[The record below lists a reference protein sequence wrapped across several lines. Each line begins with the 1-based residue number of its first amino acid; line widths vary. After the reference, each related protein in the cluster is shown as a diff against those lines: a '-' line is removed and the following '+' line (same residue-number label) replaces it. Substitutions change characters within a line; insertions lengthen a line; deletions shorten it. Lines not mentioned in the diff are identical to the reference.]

1 MKEIM
6 FSRVFPAYHP
16 RKGEPTYF
24 VEQMLKQLI
33 INGKASTED
42 LKGEFVNCKI
52 LGEVGYKGHT
62 IRKGHHFT
70 EGDYFKPKVWTL
82 LPYKSV
88 KHQFAPPVMVE
99 KTFWFQIKNN
109 RIYINTVALCQYAKV
124 AENDGLSE
132 GSDFACWFGL
142 EKDICEDFDGQII
155 CSNNQINY

>member
-33 INGKASTED
+33 VNGKASTED

-62 IRKGHHFT
+62 IRKVHHFK
-70 EGDYFKPKVWTL
+70 EGDYFKPKVWTV

-99 KTFWFQIKNN
+99 KTFDFTLDKVNFFVN
-109 RIYINTVALCQYAKV
+109 GNTYGLKQLERLAM
-124 AENDGLSE
+124 NDGLSCE
-132 GSDFACWFGL
+132 DFECWFNSNP
-142 EKDICEDFDGQII
+142 FDGQII
-155 CSNNQINY
+155 VWNNEINY

>member
-52 LGEVGYKGHT
+52 LCEVGYKGHT
-62 IRKGHHFT
+62 IRKGHNFK
-70 EGDYFKPKVWTL
+70 EGDYFKPKVWTV

-88 KHQFAPPVMVE
+88 KHQFAPPVKVE
-99 KTFWFQIKNN
+99 KVYDFETTDGQIL
-109 RIYINTVALCQYAKV
+109 IDGMLYATPFLNKV
-124 AENDGLSE
+124 AHNDGLTLA
-132 GSDFACWFGL
+132 DFWFWIKYP
-142 EKDICEDFDGQII
+142 ESFDGQII
-155 CSNNQINY
+155 VWNNEINY